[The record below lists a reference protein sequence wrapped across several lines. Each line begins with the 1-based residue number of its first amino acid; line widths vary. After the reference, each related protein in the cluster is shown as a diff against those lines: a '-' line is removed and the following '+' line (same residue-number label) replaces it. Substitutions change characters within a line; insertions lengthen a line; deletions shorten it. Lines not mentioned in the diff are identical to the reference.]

1 MGKGGSEKKLC
12 CPLFLKQDSV
22 EIVNAK
28 RVLLSRQIF
37 VFQSWYFLSVGQLT
51 VLNRVPVFHTMEC
64 SE

>member
-1 MGKGGSEKKLC
+1 
-12 CPLFLKQDSV
+12 
-22 EIVNAK
+22 
-28 RVLLSRQIF
+28 LLSRQIF